1 VAQEDSE
8 DQYGGTDALDDSDV
22 PIPEVD
28 AHQVERVARS
38 LIPSTEDHEQDLV
51 HTYVTDEEGG
61 LSSAA
66 EAEDTFI
73 ESVDGQTM
81 DVSSAFTGRATRTR
95 RSNIL
100 YSGKEWMDSDE
111 IEDP

>member
-1 VAQEDSE
+1 MAQEDSE